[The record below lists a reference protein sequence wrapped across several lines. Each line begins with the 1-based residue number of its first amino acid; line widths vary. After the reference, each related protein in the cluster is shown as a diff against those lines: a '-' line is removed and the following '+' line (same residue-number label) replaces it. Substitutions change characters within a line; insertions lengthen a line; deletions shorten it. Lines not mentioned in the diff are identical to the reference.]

1 MRQAEIER
9 NTFETKIKLSLNL
22 DAQEPVDIQTGVGFF
37 DHMLI
42 LFARHGRMS
51 LVVKADGDLWLIV
64 TTLLK
69 MSVLSLVKL
78 LKRPWAIKQVST
90 VMEQLLYLWMKP
102 LEWQV

>member
-37 DHMLI
+37 DHMLT

-90 VMEQLLYLWMKP
+90 VMERLLYLWMKP

>member
-37 DHMLI
+37 DHMLT

-78 LKRPWAIKQVST
+78 LKRPWGIKQEST
-90 VMEQLLYLWMKP
+90 VMERLLYLWMKP
-102 LEWQV
+102 LAWQV

>member
-9 NTFETKIKLSLNL
+9 NTFETKIKLRLNL

-37 DHMLI
+37 DHMLT

-78 LKRPWAIKQVST
+78 LKRPWAIKQEST
-90 VMEQLLYLWMKP
+90 VMERLLYLWMR
-102 LEWQV
+102 L

>member
-42 LFARHGRMS
+42 LFARHGRM
-51 LVVKADGDLWLIV
+51 
-64 TTLLK
+64 
-69 MSVLSLVKL
+69 
-78 LKRPWAIKQVST
+78 WAIKQVST
-90 VMEQLLYLWMKP
+90 VMERLLYLWMKP
-102 LEWQV
+102 SEWQV

>member
-37 DHMLI
+37 DHMLT

-51 LVVKADGDLWLIV
+51 LVVKADGDLWVDSHHTVEDVGIV
-64 TTLLK
+64 LGQALK
-69 MSVLSLVKL
+69 ELWV
-78 LKRPWAIKQVST
+78 IKQVST
-90 VMEQLLYLWMKP
+90 VMERLSYLWMKP
-102 LEWQV
+102 SEWQA

>member
-37 DHMLI
+37 DHMLT

-51 LVVKADGDLWLIV
+51 LVVMATFGLIV
-64 TTLLK
+64 TTPLK
-69 MSVLSLVKL
+69 MSVLSLGKP
-78 LKRPWAIKQVST
+78 LKRPWATKQVST
-90 VMEQLLYLWMKP
+90 VMERLLSLWMKP
-102 LEWQV
+102 SAWQA